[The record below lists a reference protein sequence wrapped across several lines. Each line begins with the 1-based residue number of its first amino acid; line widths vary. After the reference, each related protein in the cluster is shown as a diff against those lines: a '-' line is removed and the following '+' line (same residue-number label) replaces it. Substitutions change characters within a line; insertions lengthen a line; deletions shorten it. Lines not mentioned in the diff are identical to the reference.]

1 MTTTTLKIL
10 LLLACAGHLALWRCD
25 WIITCLD
32 GGRFHCKDLND
43 HEPRSA
49 VIGSTP
55 PGRPMLSMG
64 LGVFAMLA
72 AFPGYLALSGWMHPY
87 SGICAVLML
96 TGGILFFLPGV
107 AHHVLCG
114 AVEWLYIRMKKTE
127 EARQTILELFHQ
139 TSATMVV
146 CYLGLLLFAVSFF
159 IAVVTGITPL
169 PRWACVFNTLPL
181 FLAMMPF
188 RIVGTGNLVNAIM
201 FLGLFFLI

>member
-1 MTTTTLKIL
+1 
-10 LLLACAGHLALWRCD
+10 
-25 WIITCLD
+25 
-32 GGRFHCKDLND
+32 
-43 HEPRSA
+43 
-49 VIGSTP
+49 
-55 PGRPMLSMG
+55 
-64 LGVFAMLA
+64 
-72 AFPGYLALSGWMHPY
+72 
-87 SGICAVLML
+87 
-96 TGGILFFLPGV
+96 
-107 AHHVLCG
+107 
-114 AVEWLYIRMKKTE
+114 MKKTE